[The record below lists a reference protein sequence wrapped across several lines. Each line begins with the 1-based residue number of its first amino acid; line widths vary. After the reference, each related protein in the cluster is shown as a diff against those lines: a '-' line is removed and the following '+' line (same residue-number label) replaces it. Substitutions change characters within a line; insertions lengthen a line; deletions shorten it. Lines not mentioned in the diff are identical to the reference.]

1 MYLTAMHPSNY
12 SNLRRRFI
20 TSIAFFAILT
30 LSLFALP
37 SAGALSMDDALPS
50 LSDSDRTALIS
61 EGELLRFHPD
71 GVSPGLLPNTE
82 LTADVVRRIVAGDL
96 NIGIEG
102 LFFTPKDRL
111 PSAYSSMDSDERK
124 LALYNILLSVSTLE
138 GLEYYSASRGEMRL
152 LFEESWVIANPD
164 DKEPLPDKLAIS
176 VPAQESIFIHQ
187 KDKSFGSN
195 ESVMT
200 FRAASDVFAA
210 DIINLTPMRYKG
222 IIKVVDPEN
231 MQVHLIVVP
240 VEEGLLLY
248 GTMSAK
254 TRNVKAFLDRARN
267 SFTNRVVALTGWYKD
282 RLVDEFGG

>member
-1 MYLTAMHPSNY
+1 MHPSNY
-12 SNLRRRFI
+12 PVQRRRFI
-20 TSIAFFAILT
+20 TDIASIAILA
-30 LSLFALP
+30 LSLFTLP
-37 SAGALSMDDALPS
+37 PAGALSLDDALPS
-50 LSDSDRTALIS
+50 MSASDRASLIN

-102 LFFTPKDRL
+102 LFFTPIDSL
-111 PSAYSSMDSDERK
+111 PSSYSTMDSDERK

-152 LFEESWVIANPD
+152 LFEESWVIADPD
-164 DKEPLPDKLAIS
+164 NKEPLPDRLAVS

-200 FRAASDVFAA
+200 FRAASDVFAT

-240 VEEGLLLY
+240 VDEGLLLY
-248 GTMSAK
+248 GTMSAQ

-282 RLVDEFGG
+282 RLLDEFGG